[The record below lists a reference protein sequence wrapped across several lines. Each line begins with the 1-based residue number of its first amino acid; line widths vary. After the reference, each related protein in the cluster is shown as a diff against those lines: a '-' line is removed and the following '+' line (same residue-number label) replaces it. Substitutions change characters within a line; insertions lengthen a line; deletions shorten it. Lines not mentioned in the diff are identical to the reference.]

1 MAINEKMRVMQHL
14 NNAEKKAVKHHS
26 KITKAFVFGDGSLTG
41 RHDLIHALTG
51 ESWHKAKEAAQQIED
66 LMWKEKRG
74 PKNDF

>member
-51 ESWHKAKEAAQQIED
+51 ESWHKANEATHQIED
-66 LMWKEKRG
+66 LMWKEKERA
-74 PKNDF
+74 KK

>member
-26 KITKAFVFGDGSLTG
+26 KITKAFVFGDGSLTR

-51 ESWHKAKEAAQQIED
+51 ESWHKANEATHQIED
-66 LMWKEKRG
+66 LMWKEKERA
-74 PKNDF
+74 KK